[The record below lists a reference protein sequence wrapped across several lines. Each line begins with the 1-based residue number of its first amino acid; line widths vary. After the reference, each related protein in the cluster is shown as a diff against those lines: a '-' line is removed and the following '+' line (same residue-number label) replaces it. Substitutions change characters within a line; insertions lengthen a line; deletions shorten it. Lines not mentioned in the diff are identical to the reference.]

1 MSRRWAEGEPKVDQE
16 RTKSGRRADEERKGG
31 GGGGGEVSAVPSAGI
46 CVGPAVCMYWVEW
59 GGSGSG
65 VEWDGDREGLE
76 GVVWCGVV

>member
-1 MSRRWAEGEPKVDQE
+1 MSRRSI
-16 RTKSGRRADEERKGG
+16 KSGRRADEERTKSGRGG
-31 GGGGGEVSAVPSAGI
+31 GGGGSEVSAVPSAGI